1 MEVARLTMSN
11 PKSYGQY
18 CPMSRT
24 LNILGERWSLLIVRD
39 LLFGFSRFNDLARSL
54 PGLSRGLL
62 AKRLRQLEMAGIVER
77 LGSRYLLTEA
87 GQRLEPVVDALSK
100 WGAEWTFGEPEPDE
114 LDPAVLVW
122 WMHARLDTSGLPGKR
137 HVFHVRFTD
146 DPQQFWIVAELGE
159 PSVCVADPGFDV
171 DVQITSDVS
180 SLFQVWLGQLPLRE
194 AMRTGRVVFAG
205 PAALTRRMPGVLRL
219 SPLAQTVEANR
230 AEPDAGVPPHTLLHR
245 PQRMSGKSG
254 QSGT

>member
-1 MEVARLTMSN
+1 VAD

-39 LLFGFSRFNDLARSL
+39 LLFGFTRFNDLARSI

-77 LGSRYLLTEA
+77 LAGRYLLTEA
-87 GQRLEPVVDALSK
+87 GQRLEPVVDALSA

-114 LDPAVLVW
+114 LDAAVLVW
-122 WMHARLDTSGLPGKR
+122 WIHTRLDTSVLPGKR

-146 DPQQFWIVAELGE
+146 EPEQFWIVVEMGE
-159 PSVCVADPGFDV
+159 SSVCVSDPGFDI
-171 DVQITSDVS
+171 DVEITSDVS
-180 SLFQVWLGQLPLRE
+180 SLFQVWLGHLPLVE
-194 AMRTGRVVFAG
+194 ATRTGRVLFTG
-205 PAALTRRMPGVLRL
+205 PRALIRRMPEVLQL
-219 SPLAQTVEANR
+219 SPLAPTVAANR
-230 AEPDAGVPPHTLLHR
+230 PR
-245 PQRMSGKSG
+245 
-254 QSGT
+254 